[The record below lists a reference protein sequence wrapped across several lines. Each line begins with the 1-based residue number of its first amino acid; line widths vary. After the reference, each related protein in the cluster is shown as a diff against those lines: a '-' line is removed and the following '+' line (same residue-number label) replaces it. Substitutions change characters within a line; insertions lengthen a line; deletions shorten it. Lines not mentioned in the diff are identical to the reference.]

1 MSESDPRIRGIQCY
15 RYVGRRCV
23 DLGQWGQRFLFNTIC
38 HRLPRAR
45 ARQAGKGDAVSQDQ
59 ASTTDTKTNQ
69 ELVDLYEW
77 LRRVSREV
85 ETAPQQRSVGFL
97 RAAAGKRLGQ
107 RTSRR
112 IRHGDPKLGKLDG
125 LHAWAVGFL
134 SDVAKRASGQGD
146 RFEPDTTFAGY
157 HPTIVRIRDSIDH
170 LASSPDPVLLV
181 GERGTGKGQLMRA
194 IHRKLNGD
202 SPKANAIHLMSLAAT
217 AETIADSELFGHEE
231 GSFTGASRSRS
242 GALGHAIRYGEALF
256 LDDIGN
262 CPESIQVK
270 LLSAL
275 DDGIV
280 RPVGADTPVSIGRG
294 AARKLKIFAAI
305 QPEALGNLRPDLR
318 DRLWSLPTELP
329 PLRERGLDVLLLA
342 DLALDVACRGD
353 TVRPRMTRKV
363 RRQLLAE
370 RWPGNVRE
378 LINVVK
384 RAFRECRGATKLGAA
399 ALARVR
405 EVDDLLRQLASRQR
419 IGRTEPVD
427 GPDHFLTLEEVED
440 RHVREAL
447 ERTSGNVSR
456 AAKLLGIPRSTL
468 QSRLERMRK

>member
-1 MSESDPRIRGIQCY
+1 MGSTGITEGAVPVSDLPATY
-15 RYVGRRCV
+15 
-23 DLGQWGQRFLFNTIC
+23 F
-38 HRLPRAR
+38 PRAFR
-45 ARQAGKGDAVSQDQ
+45 PTNGEGHQVSQDQ
-59 ASTTDTKTNQ
+59 TRTRTTDAKMNL

-85 ETAPQQRSVGFL
+85 ETAPEQHPVDFL
-97 RAAAGKRLGQ
+97 RTAAEERLGK

-112 IRHGDPKLGKLDG
+112 IRLGAPKIGGLDDR
-125 LHAWAVGFL
+125 HAWAVGFL
-134 SDVAKRASGQGD
+134 SDAANRVSDRGD
-146 RFEPDTTFAGY
+146 PFDPDTTFAGY
-157 HPTIVRIRDSIDH
+157 HPTIVRIRASIEH
-170 LASSPDPVLLV
+170 LAASPDPVLLI

-202 SPKANAIHLMSLAAT
+202 SAKANPVHLMSLAAT

-242 GALGHAIRYGEALF
+242 GALGHAIRSGEPLF

-294 AARKLKIFAAI
+294 AARKLKIFSAI

-318 DRLWSLPTELP
+318 DRLWMLPTELP

-342 DLALDVACRGD
+342 DLAVDVACQSN
-353 TVRPRMTRKV
+353 TAVRRRMTRKV

-378 LINVVK
+378 LLNVVK
-384 RAFRECRGATKLGAA
+384 RASRECAGGTELGTD

-405 EVDDLLRQLASRQR
+405 QFDARFRRHASQQR
-419 IGRTEPVD
+419 NERTEPVD
-427 GPDHFLTLEEVED
+427 GPDHFLTLEEATD
-440 RHVREAL
+440 RHVRKAL

-468 QSRLERMRK
+468 QGRLERMRRSRKEGPAA

>member
-1 MSESDPRIRGIQCY
+1 MSQVHTR
-15 RYVGRRCV
+15 
-23 DLGQWGQRFLFNTIC
+23 
-38 HRLPRAR
+38 
-45 ARQAGKGDAVSQDQ
+45 
-59 ASTTDTKTNQ
+59 TTDAKANL
-69 ELVDLYEW
+69 ELADLYGW
-77 LRRVSREV
+77 LRQVSREV
-85 ETAPQQRSVGFL
+85 RTAPERQPVDFL
-97 RAAAGKRLGQ
+97 RTAAEERLGQ

-112 IRHGDPKLGKLDG
+112 IRLGAPKIGGLDDR
-125 LHAWAVGFL
+125 HAWAVGFL
-134 SDVAKRASGQGD
+134 SDVANRVSDRGD
-146 RFEPDTTFAGY
+146 PFDPDTTFAGY
-157 HPTIVRIRDSIDH
+157 HPTIVRIRASIGH
-170 LASSPDPVLLV
+170 LAASPDPVLLI

-242 GALGHAIRYGEALF
+242 GALGHAIRSGEPLF
-256 LDDIGN
+256 LDDIGY
-262 CPESIQVK
+262 CPESIQIK
-270 LLSAL
+270 LLAAL

-280 RPVGADTPVSIGRG
+280 RPVGADAPVSIGRG
-294 AARKLKIFAAI
+294 SARKLKIFAAI

-342 DLALDVACRGD
+342 DLALDVACQGN
-353 TVRPRMTRKV
+353 TVRPQMTRKV
-363 RRQLLAE
+363 HRQLLAG

-378 LINVVK
+378 LLNVVK
-384 RAFRECRGATKLGAA
+384 RAFRECGDGRKLGTT

-405 EVDDLLRQLASRQR
+405 RVDDRFRRLASRQR
-419 IGRTEPVD
+419 NERSEPVD
-427 GPDHFLTLEEVED
+427 SPDHFLTLEEATD
-440 RHVREAL
+440 LHVREAL

-468 QSRLERMRK
+468 QSRLERMWK

>member
-1 MSESDPRIRGIQCY
+1 M
-15 RYVGRRCV
+15 
-23 DLGQWGQRFLFNTIC
+23 
-38 HRLPRAR
+38 
-45 ARQAGKGDAVSQDQ
+45 SQDQ
-59 ASTTDTKTNQ
+59 TRPTDAKTNL
-69 ELVDLYEW
+69 ELVDLYGW
-77 LRRVSREV
+77 LRQVSREV
-85 ETAPQQRSVGFL
+85 RTAPDQHPVDFL
-97 RAAAGKRLGQ
+97 RTTAEKKLGQ

-112 IRHGDPKLGKLDG
+112 IRLGAPKIGGLDDR
-125 LHAWAVGFL
+125 HAWAVGFL
-134 SDVAKRASGQGD
+134 SDVANRGSDRGD
-146 RFEPDTTFAGY
+146 PFDPDTTFAGY

-170 LASSPDPVLLV
+170 LAASPDPVLLI

-202 SPKANAIHLMSLAAT
+202 SAKANAIHLMSLGAT

-242 GALGHAIRYGEALF
+242 GALGHAIRSGEPLF

-270 LLSAL
+270 LVSAL

-305 QPEALGNLRPDLR
+305 QPEALGDLRPDLR
-318 DRLWSLPTELP
+318 DRLWTLPTELP

-342 DLALDVACRGD
+342 DLALDMACQGN
-353 TVRPRMTRKV
+353 TVGPRMTRKV

-384 RAFRECRGATKLGAA
+384 RAFRECRGATKFGTA

-405 EVDDLLRQLASRQR
+405 EVDDRLRRLASRQR
-419 IGRTEPVD
+419 NERTEPVD

-447 ERTSGNVSR
+447 ERTSGNVSH
-456 AAKLLGIPRSTL
+456 AANLLGIPRSTL
-468 QSRLERMRK
+468 QSRLERMGK

>member
-1 MSESDPRIRGIQCY
+1 MSTWTNAGPVPVSR
-15 RYVGRRCV
+15 
-23 DLGQWGQRFLFNTIC
+23 
-38 HRLPRAR
+38 HLPHAFQGSCPTDRDGN
-45 ARQAGKGDAVSQDQ
+45 QVSQDQ
-59 ASTTDTKTNQ
+59 AGTTDAKTNQ
-69 ELVDLYEW
+69 ELVELYEW
-77 LRRVSREV
+77 LRRVAREV
-85 ETAPQQRSVGFL
+85 ESATEQHSVGFL
-97 RAAAGKRLGQ
+97 RAAAAKRLG
-107 RTSRR
+107 RRVSRR
-112 IRHGDPKLGKLDG
+112 IRQGDPKIGGLSD
-125 LHAWAVGFL
+125 LHAWAVGLL
-134 SDVAKRASGQGD
+134 SDVAKRASGRGE
-146 RFEPDTTFAGY
+146 RFDPDTSFAGY
-157 HPTIVRIRDSIDH
+157 HPTIVRIRASIDH
-170 LASSPDPVLLV
+170 LATSPDPVLLI

-202 SPKANAIHLMSLAAT
+202 SHKANAIHLMSLAAT

-242 GALGHAIRYGEALF
+242 GALGHAIQSGEPLF

-305 QPEALGNLRPDLR
+305 QPEALGNLRPDLL
-318 DRLWSLPTELP
+318 DRLWVLPTELP

-342 DLALDVACRGD
+342 DLALDLACQGN
-353 TVRPRMTRKV
+353 TVRPQMTRKV

-378 LINVVK
+378 LLNVVG
-384 RAFRECRGATKLGAA
+384 RAVRECGGAAELGTA
-399 ALARVR
+399 ALAGVCQFDARFR
-405 EVDDLLRQLASRQR
+405 RIASRQR
-419 IGRTEPVD
+419 NERSEPGD
-427 GPDHFLTLEEVED
+427 GPDHFLTLEEATD
-440 RHVREAL
+440 RHLRKAL
-447 ERTSGNVSR
+447 ERASGNVSR

-468 QSRLERMRK
+468 QGRLERMRR

>member
-1 MSESDPRIRGIQCY
+1 M
-15 RYVGRRCV
+15 
-23 DLGQWGQRFLFNTIC
+23 
-38 HRLPRAR
+38 
-45 ARQAGKGDAVSQDQ
+45 SQDQ
-59 ASTTDTKTNQ
+59 AGTTDAKTNQ

-85 ETAPQQRSVGFL
+85 ETAPEQHPVDFL
-97 RAAAGKRLGQ
+97 RAAAEKRLGR

-112 IRHGDPKLGKLDG
+112 IRQGAPKIGGLDD
-125 LHAWAVGFL
+125 LQAWAVGFL
-134 SDVAKRASGQGD
+134 SDVARRASGQGD
-146 RFEPDTTFAGY
+146 RFDPDTTFAGY

-170 LASSPDPVLLV
+170 LVASPDPVLLI

-194 IHRKLNGD
+194 IHRKLNRD
-202 SPKANAIHLMSLAAT
+202 SPKANALHLMSLGAT

-231 GSFTGASRSRS
+231 GSFTGATRTRS
-242 GALGHAIRYGEALF
+242 GAFGHAVQSGEPLF

-262 CPESIQVK
+262 CPESIQIK

-280 RPVGADTPVSIGRG
+280 RPVGADTSVSIGRG

-305 QPEALGNLRPDLR
+305 QPESLGDLRPDLR
-318 DRLWSLPTELP
+318 DRLWILPTELP
-329 PLRERGLDVLLLA
+329 PLRERGPAVLLLA
-342 DLALDVACRGD
+342 DLALDVACQGN

-378 LINVVK
+378 LLNVVR
-384 RAFRECRGATKLGAA
+384 RASRECGCATELGTD

-405 EVDDLLRQLASRQR
+405 QFDARFRRHASRQR
-419 IGRTEPVD
+419 NERTEPID
-427 GPDHFLTLEEVED
+427 GPDHFLTLEEATD

-468 QSRLERMRK
+468 QSRLERMRT